1 MGIFAH
7 VGYINFKEVK
17 LLLMM
22 KGCQRKMIMMPTR
35 DSSLFETAYFVL
47 KDEAEARRPSKNEMH
62 FEAMR
67 ILEENSLAKRP
78 PAYSRRHLLFA
89 FLYGA
94 FSGALLLALVLL
106 LRVL

>member
-1 MGIFAH
+1 M
-7 VGYINFKEVK
+7 
-17 LLLMM
+17 L

-47 KDEAEARRPSKNEMH
+47 KEEAEARRPGRQEML

-67 ILEENSLAKRP
+67 ILEENSLSGKSP
-78 PAYSRRHLLFA
+78 VYSRRHLLFA

-94 FSGALLLALVLL
+94 LLGALVLAVVL
-106 LRVL
+106 LLG